1 MFFCVNIYSK
11 NPKIKV
17 CKFLQ
22 SGVKYNYANCVAIT
36 IVTKGVIVK
45 KIIDAVNKHRQ
56 LILDA
61 EKYVW
66 NNPETG
72 FKEFKTSAYMEE
84 QFKKLGYGITKSED
98 ITGFYVRLDT
108 GKPGPELLVF
118 AELDSVICPT
128 HKDADKV
135 TGAVHSCGH
144 NAQCASIL
152 GVAAAL
158 KEQGVTNGLSGAI
171 RICLVPAEELLEI
184 EYRTELKKQ
193 GKIKYIGGKCEYLYR
208 GFFDGVDLAFI
219 VHTTVGKFGAPKG
232 NAGCIVKKIV
242 YKGVAAHAG
251 GSPWKGKNALY
262 AANCGL
268 NAVNAIRETF
278 KDGEQIR
285 VHPIITHGGD
295 MVNAIPSTVTLESY
309 VRGTS
314 FNAITETNKKV
325 NQALIGAALSIGT
338 NVEVIDMPGYAPLT
352 NDEGL
357 LKVAKETFT
366 NLFPSDE
373 YEETSRVSG
382 VSTDMGDLCCLMPVM
397 HPYAAGAKGVAHG
410 SDYYIADPESA
421 CIKSA
426 TWQVAM
432 IVDLLSNNAEKAR
445 EIVKNYKPLF
455 NTKEDYLLYIDSLEC
470 SGDRIVYN
478 DDGTAIVKI

>member
-1 MFFCVNIYSK
+1 M
-11 NPKIKV
+11 
-17 CKFLQ
+17 Q
-22 SGVKYNYANCVAIT
+22 
-36 IVTKGVIVK
+36 
-45 KIIDAVNKHRQ
+45 KIINAVNKHRQ

-84 QFKKLGYGITKSED
+84 QFKKLGYEITKSED
-98 ITGFYVRLDT
+98 LTGFYVRLDT

-158 KEQGVTNGLSGAI
+158 KEQGIMDGLSGAI

-219 VHTTVGKFGAPKG
+219 VHTTAAKTGARKG
-232 NAGCIVKKIV
+232 NVGCIVKKII
-242 YKGVAAHAG
+242 YKGVSAHAG
-251 GSPWKGKNALY
+251 GGPWNGKNALY

-268 NAVNAIRETF
+268 NAINAIRETF
-278 KDGEQIR
+278 KDNEQIR

-295 MVNAIPSTVTLESY
+295 IVNAIPSTVTLESY
-309 VRGTS
+309 VRGVS
-314 FNAITETNKKV
+314 FKAITETNKKV
-325 NQALIGAALSIGT
+325 NQALVGAALSIGT
-338 NVEVIDMPGYAPLT
+338 NVEVIDIPGYAPLT

-366 NLFPSDE
+366 SLYPNDE
-373 YEETSRVSG
+373 YEESDNYIG
-382 VSTDMGDLCCLMPVM
+382 ASTDMGDLSAIMPVM
-397 HPYAAGAKGVAHG
+397 HPYFTGASGLAHG
-410 SDYYIADPESA
+410 DNYYIADPESA
-421 CIKSA
+421 CVKSA
-426 TWQVAM
+426 AWQVAM
-432 IVDLLSNNAEKAR
+432 IIDLLSNNAEKAK
-445 EIVKNYKPLF
+445 EIVENYKPLF
-455 NTKEDYLLYIDSLEC
+455 NTKQDYLLYIDSLES
-470 SGDRIVYN
+470 SGDRIIYN
-478 DDGTAIVKI
+478 EDGTATVRI

>member
-1 MFFCVNIYSK
+1 M
-11 NPKIKV
+11 
-17 CKFLQ
+17 Q
-22 SGVKYNYANCVAIT
+22 R
-36 IVTKGVIVK
+36 
-45 KIIDAVNKHRQ
+45 IIDAVNKHRQ

-72 FKEFKTSAYMEE
+72 FKEFRTSAYMEE
-84 QFKKLGYGITKSED
+84 QFKKLGYEITKAED

-108 GKPGPELLVF
+108 GRPGPELLVF

-128 HKDADKV
+128 HKDANKV
-135 TGAVHSCGH
+135 TGTVHACGH

-158 KEQGVTNGLSGAI
+158 KEQCITDGLSGAI

-193 GKIKYIGGKCEYLYR
+193 GKIKYISGKCEYLYR

-219 VHTTVGKFGAPKG
+219 VHTTCGKFGAPKG
-232 NAGCIVKKIV
+232 NVGCIVKKII

-251 GSPWKGKNALY
+251 SGPWNGKNALY

-278 KDGEQIR
+278 KDNEQIR

-295 MVNAIPSTVTLESY
+295 IVNAIPSTVTLESY

-325 NQALIGAALSIGT
+325 NQALVGAALSIGT
-338 NVEVIDMPGYAPLT
+338 NVEVIDIPGYAPLV

-357 LKVAKETFT
+357 LKVAKETFKSLYP
-366 NLFPSDE
+366 NDE
-373 YEETSRVSG
+373 YEETLEMFG
-382 VSTDMGDLCCLMPVM
+382 ASTDMGDLSSIMPVM
-397 HPYAAGAKGVAHG
+397 HPYAAGATGVVHG

-421 CIKSA
+421 CVKSA
-426 TWQVAM
+426 AWQVAM
-432 IVDLLSNNAEKAR
+432 IIDLLSNNAEKAK

-455 NTKEDYLLYIDSLEC
+455 NTKQDYLLYIDSLES
-470 SGDRIVYN
+470 SGDRIIYN
-478 DDGTAIVKI
+478 EDGTATIKL